1 MYPNLT
7 PTLVVLLILT
17 LAAAV
22 FIALRRPV
30 LRRLALRQ
38 VSRRRREAALVVLGS
53 LLGTA
58 IVVGSLIVG
67 DTLNFS
73 VKQDA
78 YQNLGPIDETVTSAT
93 LAKGASVAERLQAL
107 RTNPAIDGV
116 LTVHG
121 DLAAVTNR
129 ANGGAVA
136 EPRTGVWDLDFAQAA
151 AFSGGVAQ
159 GSGLTGPAPPAG
171 HVVINQELATA
182 VRAVAG
188 TRLTFYLYGHPF
200 AFTVARVVPDQ
211 GIAAMPIDGVTRAAF
226 FAPGTLATA
235 ARGTAPAIPVV
246 GSAPQPRTVTL
257 VSNTGD
263 VEGGSPASASV
274 QRIIR
279 AALGPLATGAA
290 VDSIKAR
297 VLADAKQ
304 AGDSL
309 GSMFLMIGSFAIIA
323 GILLLV
329 IIFVMLAEERKSE
342 LGMLRAIGMKRS
354 RLVRSF
360 IIEGTIY
367 ALVASLF
374 GILVGIGVGRAVVIV
389 ASKIYSGYTA
399 GGSGLHLVFH
409 VTPISLING
418 FAIGFLI
425 AMATVVLTSVRISR
439 INIIAA
445 IRDLPTDGARMMKR
459 RWVVVSAILAGVF
472 GALSVGAIAKEQGMG
487 TYLYPSLA
495 LLFLTPV
502 LLQLWPKRWVYTGV
516 ALAVLGWSLSANSF
530 RPHLLED
537 VGPAVFV
544 VMGVVLTFA
553 AMVLVSENQQIVAAP
568 LKPLA
573 NRTTQGGLSARLGLA
588 YPLGRRFRTGSILIM
603 YGMVVFTLVFITV
616 LAALIDG
623 TVNRTVASAS
633 GGFALRLDYNPAVP
647 FANPTRAFTTGAL
660 AGKIDG
666 VAPLLL
672 DRGVA
677 TGISRLVT
685 SPVDVVAVGAT
696 EAVVENGAFPLTES
710 RAGPSGDRGVWEAM
724 LIDPNV
730 VIVDRFLGQ
739 LNGGGPPRTLFHV
752 GSTITVV
759 NPATN
764 HRETKTIIGIL
775 DSAFGF
781 YGMGGGLYSPVIM
794 SEPALRDLFGSGV
807 GISSALIKPAP
818 GVSTAWLASRLQ
830 GQFLTHGLVA
840 TDIQQAVQ
848 DNFAANRGFFQLM
861 QGFIALGLLVGIA
874 GLGVM
879 MVRAV
884 RERRRSIGVL
894 RALGFQARTVQ
905 RAFLTESLFVTLE
918 GVVIGAALSIATS
931 YMLFKNYEMF
941 ATAGGGFS
949 VPWLTIGALLAVA
962 TLASVVATMWPARQA
977 SKIQPAVAVRI
988 AD

>member
-7 PTLVVLLILT
+7 PTLVVLLVAT
-17 LAAAV
+17 LATSV

-30 LRRLALRQ
+30 LRRLAFRQ

-78 YQNLGPIDETVTSAT
+78 YRHLGPIDEMVTSAT
-93 LAKGASVAERLQAL
+93 LTNGAAAAQRLQAL

-129 ANGGAVA
+129 TAGGAVA
-136 EPRTGVWDLDFAQAA
+136 EPRTGVWDLDFARAA
-151 AFSGGVAQ
+151 AFTGGVAG
-159 GSGLTGPAPPAG
+159 GSGLTGPAPSAG
-171 HVVINQELATA
+171 GVVINQELATA
-182 VRAVAG
+182 VRAAVA
-188 TRLTFYLYGHPF
+188 TRLTFYLYGRPF
-200 AFTVARVVPDQ
+200 AATVTRVVPAD
-211 GIAAMPIDGVTRAAF
+211 GLAGLPIDGVTRAAF
-226 FAPGTLATA
+226 FPPGTLTA
-235 ARGTAPAIPVV
+235 AARAATQAIPVV
-246 GSAPQPRTVTL
+246 GSAPQPRTITL
-257 VSNTGD
+257 ISNAGD
-263 VEGGSPASASV
+263 VEGGSAASPAV
-274 QRIIR
+274 KRLIR
-279 AALGPLATGAA
+279 TALGPLAAGTA
-290 VDSIKAR
+290 VESIKAR
-297 VLADAKQ
+297 VLADAKT

-354 RLVRSF
+354 RLVRTF

-367 ALVASLF
+367 ALFASLL

-399 GGSGLHLVFH
+399 GGNGLHLVFH
-409 VTPISLING
+409 VTPVSLING

-425 AMATVVLTSVRISR
+425 AVATVVLTSVRISR

-445 IRDLPTDGARMMKR
+445 IRDLPTDGARRMKR
-459 RWVVVSAILAGVF
+459 RWVVASATLAAVF
-472 GALSVGAIAKEQGMG
+472 GALSVGAISTQESLG

-495 LLFLTPV
+495 LLFLAPV
-502 LLQLWPKRWVYTGV
+502 LMQFWPKRGVYTGV
-516 ALAVLGWSLSANSF
+516 ALATLAWCLSANSL
-530 RPHLLED
+530 RTHVLD
-537 VGPAVFV
+537 NVGPGSFV
-544 VMGVVLTFA
+544 VLGVVLTFA
-553 AMVLVSENQQIVAAP
+553 AMVLVSENQQVVAAP
-568 LKPLA
+568 LRPLA
-573 NRTTQGGLSARLGLA
+573 NRTTQAGLSTRLGLA

-633 GGFALRLDYNPAVP
+633 GGFALRVDYNPAVP
-647 FANPTRAFTTGAL
+647 FPNPTRAFTTGSL
-660 AGKIDG
+660 AGQVQA

-677 TGISRLVT
+677 TGISRSVT
-685 SPVDVVAVGAT
+685 GPVDVVTVGAT
-696 EAVVENGAFPLTES
+696 QALVDAGAFPLTES
-710 RAGPSGDRGVWEAM
+710 RAGVRGDRGVWDAM

-752 GSTITVV
+752 GSTITIA
-759 NPATN
+759 NPATGR
-764 HRETKTIIGIL
+764 HETKTIIGIL

-794 SEPALRDLFGSGV
+794 SEPALRDLYGPSV
-807 GISSALIKPAP
+807 GISSALIRPTP
-818 GVSTAWLASRLQ
+818 GANVSLLASRMQ
-830 GQFLTHGLVA
+830 GRFLTHGLVA
-840 TDIQQAVQ
+840 TDIRQAVE

-894 RALGFQARTVQ
+894 RALGFQAQTVQ

-918 GVVIGAALSIATS
+918 GVVIGAALSIATT

-941 ATAGGGFS
+941 KTAGGGFS
-949 VPWLTIGALLAVA
+949 VPWLTIGVLLVVA
-962 TLASVVATMWPARQA
+962 TLASVVATIWPARQA
-977 SKIQPAVAVRI
+977 SKIEPAVAVRI